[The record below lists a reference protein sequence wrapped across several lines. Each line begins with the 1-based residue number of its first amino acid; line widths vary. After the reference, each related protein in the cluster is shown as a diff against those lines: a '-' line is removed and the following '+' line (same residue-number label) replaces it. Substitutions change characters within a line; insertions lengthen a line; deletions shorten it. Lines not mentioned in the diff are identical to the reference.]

1 MSPRPRKASD
11 DAVFAAAHRAM
22 TRLGPGELTLAEIA
36 AEAGVTASALVQ
48 RFGSKRELLLRLS
61 SLLAENTGALFAG
74 LRAQHRRPLA
84 TLRAYAACM
93 AQLGPTPEA
102 LARNLTWLLVDLT
115 DPGFKQ
121 NVQTQT
127 HATEREIRRLLVEAF
142 KAGELVPIA
151 GRKANPAALA
161 RAVSAL
167 ISGSLMNWAFYE
179 EGTSEAWIRRDLEV
193 VLGPYKPERIGSLTH
208 RRGRKAECHPERS
221 EGSLA
226 ERRDSSPSARN
237 DTVRLGMTPFGSE

>member
-11 DAVFAAAHRAM
+11 EVVFAAAHRAM

-48 RFGSKRELLLRLS
+48 RFGSKRDLLLRLS
-61 SLLAENTGALFAG
+61 SLLADSTGDLFAG
-74 LRAQHRRPLA
+74 LRALHKSPLA
-84 TLRAYAACM
+84 TLRAYAECM
-93 AQLGPTPEA
+93 AELGPTPEA

-115 DPGFKQ
+115 DPGFKR

-127 HATEREIRRLLVEAF
+127 RATEREIRKLLEEAF
-142 KAGELVPIA
+142 RAGELRPIA

-161 RAVSAL
+161 RTVAAV

-179 EGTSEAWIRRDLEV
+179 EGSAAAWIRRDLGM
-193 VLGPYKPERIGSLTH
+193 VLAPWTG
-208 RRGRKAECHPERS
+208 RRE
-221 EGSLA
+221 
-226 ERRDSSPSARN
+226 
-237 DTVRLGMTPFGSE
+237 